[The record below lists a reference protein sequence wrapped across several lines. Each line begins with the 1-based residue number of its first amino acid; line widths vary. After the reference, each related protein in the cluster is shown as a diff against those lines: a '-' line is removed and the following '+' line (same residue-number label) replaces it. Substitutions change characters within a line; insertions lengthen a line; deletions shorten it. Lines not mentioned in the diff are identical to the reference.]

1 MREVPLPAT
10 WSAGSAQWDGTEPAD
25 ALLRRA
31 DALLYDAKR
40 AGRDRILAGD
50 QRPATLAT

>member
-1 MREVPLPAT
+1 VPLPAT
-10 WSAGSAQWDGTEPAD
+10 WSAGSAEWDGTEPAD

-40 AGRDRILAGD
+40 AGRDRTE
-50 QRPATLAT
+50 PAPASFLRRVA